1 MFNHL
6 AFKQVSERSNSFFIL
21 GDIGVH
27 GMKELFSQYPNNI
40 MNAGI
45 LEQSM
50 VSFAAGLSRM
60 GCIPCVHTIA
70 PFLIERALDQLK
82 IDFGYQNNR
91 GNFVSVGG
99 SYDYSALGCTH
110 HCPADVG
117 ILSKIP
123 NFEIFVPGRSDEFE
137 YSFNQSFAN
146 DKPSYFRLSEEEN
159 TAKIENFDGKP
170 RIIRENG
177 SRALVMAVGPIL
189 DRVLEACDNL
199 QLDVGYLTTV
209 TPVCPEFWLAVDY
222 DSIIFVE
229 PLYRGTVESVIRE
242 ALMPESVGWKTC
254 SIGIPLSFIEG
265 YGSRDDLDRLVGLDT
280 VSIARQVKELVSG
293 I

>member
-1 MFNHL
+1 MFNEL
-6 AFKQVSERSNSFFIL
+6 ALKKVSEQSNSFFIL

-27 GMKELFSQYPNNI
+27 GMRELFLQYPNNI

-60 GCIPCVHTIA
+60 GYIPCVHTIA

-110 HCPADVG
+110 HCPADVS

-123 NFEIFVPGRSDEFE
+123 NFEIFVPGRADEFE

-146 DKPSYFRLSEEEN
+146 DRPSYFRLSEEEN
-159 TAKIENFDGKP
+159 ATKIDNFDAKP
-170 RIIRENG
+170 QIIRKKG
-177 SRALVMAVGPIL
+177 SRALVMAVGPTL
-189 DRVLEACDNL
+189 DRVLAACDHL
-199 QLDVGYLTTV
+199 EVDVGYLTTV
-209 TPVCPEFWLAVDY
+209 IPVLTEFWMALDY
-222 DSIIFVE
+222 EIIIFVE
-229 PLYRGTVESVIRE
+229 PLYRGTIESVIRE
-242 ALMPESVGWKTC
+242 ALISEIVGWKSC
-254 SIGIPLSFIEG
+254 SIGIPVSFVRE
-265 YGSRDDLDRLVGLDT
+265 YGSRNDLHEIVGLDAT
-280 VSIARQVKELVSG
+280 GINRQIKDLVRDV
-293 I
+293 